1 MKRHR
6 TIAAAPVRSAAEAW
20 NVVTTLIVDTI
31 ERSPEVA
38 AGTVGR
44 ELAVLDGLGPAL
56 IAGGHLEADGLVLC
70 DVGLHVTIR
79 VVTAD
84 AALDVD
90 ENRNP
95 VPGGAGATDGW
106 MLHIPLPEA
115 LDASVVAA
123 AKCSSHLTVEKPP
136 ESAPAA
142 KVEKRESGSAIDL
155 EALRK
160 ETSRW

>member
-6 TIAAAPVRSAAEAW
+6 TIAASPVRNAAEAW
-20 NVVTTLIVDTI
+20 RVVTALIANTL

-38 AGTVGR
+38 AGSVAG
-44 ELAVLDGLGPAL
+44 ELAMLDGLGPAL
-56 IAGGHLEADGLVLC
+56 IAGGHLESKGLVLC
-70 DVGLHVTIR
+70 DVGLHLTIL

-84 AALDVD
+84 AALAVD
-90 ENRNP
+90 ENLNP

-106 MLHIPLPEA
+106 MLHIPLPGA

-123 AKCSSHLTVEKPP
+123 AARSSHLTVEKPP

-142 KVEKRESGSAIDL
+142 KKENREAGLAIDL